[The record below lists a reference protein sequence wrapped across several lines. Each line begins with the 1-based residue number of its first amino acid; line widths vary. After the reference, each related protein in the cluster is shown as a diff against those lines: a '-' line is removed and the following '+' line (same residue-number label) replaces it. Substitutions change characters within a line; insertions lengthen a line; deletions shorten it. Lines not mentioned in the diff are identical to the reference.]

1 MALPAE
7 PERWPRRLACA
18 GWRALVVSAA
28 LGGLTYLNAD
38 APFALGV
45 ALTFALTVAAVDLA
59 ERAARSRAPDRR
71 GDLALAAVVWIAA
84 SGATLAGA
92 AHTAFVSARAGGASL
107 EAAWGDA
114 FALDAVGG
122 WPAALALATLAG
134 CVAPGVL
141 LAHLSA
147 LPRLAVAATASLLG
161 TVFGALAGG
170 PLWASLALGS
180 FAALFAVVFG
190 LLGLSALNTLDHVER
205 LVRARLRSASGDP

>member
-7 PERWPRRLACA
+7 PERWPRRLVGA
-18 GWRALVVSAA
+18 GWRALVVGAA

-59 ERAARSRAPDRR
+59 ERAARSRAPD
-71 GDLALAAVVWIAA
+71 LTLAAVVWIAA
-84 SGATLAGA
+84 SGAVLVGA
-92 AHTAFVSARAGGASL
+92 AQTAFVTARAGGASL

-134 CVAPGVL
+134 YVAPGVL
-141 LAHLSA
+141 LARLSA

-205 LVRARLRSASGDP
+205 LVRARLRSASGGP